1 MENSL
6 YCLTVSISYST
17 SHKEGRKNLSKK
29 LVDEF
34 WILCRLFHR
43 SKQLIKDAINE
54 NDFLKNLESA
64 QVREV
69 VDCMYPK
76 TYNKSE
82 IIVQEGDIGHAL
94 YVIAGKIHLSS
105 LSC

>member
-1 MENSL
+1 M
-6 YCLTVSISYST
+6 
-17 SHKEGRKNLSKK
+17 SKK
-29 LVDEF
+29 LIDEF